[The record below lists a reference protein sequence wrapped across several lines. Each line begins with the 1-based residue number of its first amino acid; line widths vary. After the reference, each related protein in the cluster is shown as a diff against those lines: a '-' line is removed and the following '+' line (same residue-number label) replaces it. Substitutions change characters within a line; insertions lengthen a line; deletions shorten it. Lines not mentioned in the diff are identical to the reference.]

1 MGRRAAPA
9 PLLSGKIAVFRGS
22 AFRERQDG
30 PLERDGLASASCRL
44 CKSGGEE
51 SFRCMKMETFRADL
65 HMHTHHSIDSLAKV
79 EDVLLA
85 AVKKGLS
92 AIAITDHNESAGALE
107 AQKIARKKKLPLQV
121 IIGEEVMSREGDLL
135 VYFLKRRIAPGP
147 LADVLKEVKKQGA
160 VCSSAHPYDFK
171 RSGIKVEKLPA
182 SLLKQIDAIEGFN
195 ARATFRG
202 INDSAMKFALLHKKP
217 VLAGSDAHHPLEV
230 GGAYAEFE
238 GVAKLDARNILSA
251 PRTLHGRLSS

>member
-1 MGRRAAPA
+1 
-9 PLLSGKIAVFRGS
+9 
-22 AFRERQDG
+22 
-30 PLERDGLASASCRL
+30 
-44 CKSGGEE
+44 
-51 SFRCMKMETFRADL
+51 METFRADL

-92 AIAITDHNESAGALE
+92 AIAITDHNETAGALE

-171 RSGIKVEKLPA
+171 RSGIKLEKLPA
-182 SLLKQIDAIEGFN
+182 KLLSQIDAIEAFN
-195 ARATFRG
+195 ARITFPAHNAQAG
-202 INDSAMKFALLHKKP
+202 KFALFHKKP
-217 VLAGSDAHHPLEV
+217 VLAGSDAHHQLEV
-230 GGAYAEFE
+230 GSAYAEFV
-238 GVAKLDARNILSA
+238 GITKLTPAKLLSA
-251 PRTLHGRLSS
+251 PRTLHGRLSSPFVHFFSRYAVLKKKFGKKKA